1 MNYLNQKINLKKNYM
16 MSVKFAYNV
25 GDVVWLMYNNKPVE
39 CEILECNYC
48 TFESQVN
55 FNIEVNFSYKVYTSL
70 FDKELYVTPK
80 EMFDSKE
87 QLIESL

>member
-39 CEILECNYC
+39 CKILECYYG
-48 TFESQVN
+48 TFESPVN
-55 FNIEVNFSYKVYTSL
+55 FKIEVSFSYKVYTSL